1 MTVRAWAM
9 RTSRDSRSHRDFIFG
24 ELLEG
29 RLRQGWGW
37 LPEQDLAAVA
47 ARSRD
52 PAVGYAGLSEA
63 EKMAWG
69 HWRLLG
75 EASHAPGDAIRV
87 GDTVL
92 VPNVPENGTF
102 TLCRVAGPYRYDV
115 PAAIGDLGHIRPV
128 EVLTPGGVA
137 YTSDLVLAPLRRS
150 LSCRS
155 RLWSVNQY
163 RDNLTAIAAAVASG
177 DVARSFAQGT
187 NHLARAQR
195 ATAERVQA
203 SVGALASAIADPL
216 RAVLKSAEWEP
227 VLAAALVPLM
237 RDVEVIH
244 TGGAGEE
251 GADIEIH
258 VPNPFAPESPW
269 VVAVQLKD
277 YEGEIHES
285 VADQIEQA
293 ITARLDGRRGTG
305 ALVAVILAATKARP
319 SERLS
324 ERLAILA
331 DTYGVQVSCA
341 HGDAL
346 MRVLAKG
353 LFSRQR

>member
-1 MTVRAWAM
+1 MTTKAWAM
-9 RTSRDSRSHRDFIFG
+9 RTSRDSRAHRDFIFS

-37 LPEQDLAAVA
+37 LPEQNLASVA
-47 ARSRD
+47 ARYAD
-52 PAVGYAGLSEA
+52 PAVGYAGLTDE
-63 EKMAWG
+63 EKMAWA
-69 HWRLLG
+69 HWRFLG
-75 EASHAPGDAIRV
+75 EASHAPEDAIRI

-92 VPNVPENGTF
+92 VPNVPENGVF
-102 TLCRVAGPYRYDV
+102 TLCRVTGPYSYDV
-115 PAAIGDLGHIRPV
+115 PDAIGDLGHIRPV

-163 RDNLTAIAAAVASG
+163 ADNLAAIVAAVESG
-177 DVARSFAQGT
+177 DVGRSFAQGT
-187 NHLARAQR
+187 DHLARAQR
-195 ATAERVQA
+195 ATAEKVQA
-203 SVGALASAIADPL
+203 SVTALAAAITEPL

-227 VLAAALVPLM
+227 VLKAALVPLM
-237 RDVEVIH
+237 RDVDLIH

-258 VPNPFAPESPW
+258 IPNPFVPEAPW

-277 YEGEIHES
+277 YEGQIHES
-285 VADQIEQA
+285 AADQIEQA

-305 ALVAVILAATKARP
+305 ALVAVILAATKAQP

-331 DTYGVQVSCA
+331 KNYGVQVSCV

-346 MRVLAKG
+346 MQVLAKG
-353 LFSRQR
+353 LFMRQR

>member
-1 MTVRAWAM
+1 MTAWAM
-9 RTSRDSRSHRDFIFG
+9 RTSRDSQKHRDFVFG

-37 LPEQDLAAVA
+37 LSEQDLAAVA
-47 ARSRD
+47 VRYGDAT
-52 PAVGYAGLSEA
+52 VGYAGLSNE

-69 HWRLLG
+69 HWRML
-75 EASHAPGDAIRV
+75 GDASPAPADSIRV

-102 TLCRVAGPYRYDV
+102 TLCRVTGPYSYDI
-115 PAAIGDLGHIRPV
+115 PASIGDLGHIRPV

-163 RDNLTAIAAAVASG
+163 ADNIESIAAAVRAG
-177 DVARSFAQGT
+177 GAARSFAQGT

-195 ATAERVQA
+195 ATAEKVQA
-203 SVGALASAIADPL
+203 SVTALASAITEPL
-216 RAVLKSAEWEP
+216 RSVLKSAEWEP
-227 VLAAALVPLM
+227 VLKAALVPLM
-237 RDVEVIH
+237 RDVDVIH

-258 VPNPFAPESPW
+258 VPNPFAPESPGI
-269 VVAVQLKD
+269 VAVQLKD

-285 VADQIEQA
+285 AADQIEQA
-293 ITARLDGRRGTG
+293 ITARIDGSRGAG
-305 ALVAVILAATKARP
+305 VLVAVILASTKAQP
-319 SERLS
+319 SSRLE

-331 DTYGVQVSCA
+331 TNYGVHVSCV

-346 MRVLAKG
+346 MRLLAKG
-353 LFSRQR
+353 LFVRQR

>member
-1 MTVRAWAM
+1 MTTKAWAM
-9 RTSRDSRSHRDFIFG
+9 RTSRDSRAHRDFIFG

-37 LPEQDLAAVA
+37 LPEQDLATVST
-47 ARSRD
+47 RCSD
-52 PAVGYAGLSEA
+52 PAVGYAGLSNE

-75 EASHAPGDAIRV
+75 EGSHAPEDAIRT

-102 TLCRVAGPYRYDV
+102 TLCRVTGPYRYDIPV
-115 PAAIGDLGHIRPV
+115 AIGDLGHIRPV

-155 RLWSVNQY
+155 RLWSVDAY
-163 RDNLTAIAAAVASG
+163 TDNVEAIAAAVASG

-187 NHLARAQR
+187 DHLARAQR
-195 ATAERVQA
+195 ATADKVQA
-203 SVGALASAIADPL
+203 SVTELATTITEPL

-227 VLAAALVPLM
+227 VLTAALVPLM

-285 VADQIEQA
+285 AADQIEQA

-305 ALVAVILAATKARP
+305 ALVAVILAATKAHP
-319 SERLS
+319 STRLS

-331 DTYGVQVSCA
+331 ENYRVEVSCV

-346 MRVLAKG
+346 MRVMARG
-353 LFSRQR
+353 LFMRQR